1 MSHPQQRPDDIRPYI
16 DADHLLRSILDDR
29 PPTATISPSGELLR
43 AVERFHR
50 NVNRVLAA
58 NAATTA
64 DGHSFADAH
73 PDADMSQEREGPS
86 RRRFSRDADPPNDG
100 ESARPAN
107 TTLPSLPPL
116 RSLHRM
122 SMPSTGSSA
131 SRPGRYLRE
140 RNLERYR
147 SSMENRTSFH
157 SDNLAEGN
165 SSLRALL
172 DLTSPSLPQSSN
184 MSRLPSPLPSTDHL
198 EDTRRSKRRKLDS
211 DKLNSGHKAI
221 RYGKYGQQEPGQLT
235 MEIVSCDGGQYSYSD
250 GSSYTAENILR
261 NDNSVYCTKGNRC
274 NIVLRHQGA
283 TVFSLQELIIK
294 APAPMSAPG
303 AITYSSP

>member
-1 MSHPQQRPDDIRPYI
+1 MSHPQQPPDDDIQPFF

-50 NVNRVLAA
+50 NISRVLAA
-58 NAATTA
+58 NATSTA
-64 DGHSFADAH
+64 DDPSSA
-73 PDADMSQEREGPS
+73 DADMSQEREGPT
-86 RRRFSRDADPPNDG
+86 RRRPTRDSDPPDDG
-100 ESARPAN
+100 ETVRPAN
-107 TTLPSLPPL
+107 TAPPSLPPL

-122 SMPSTGSSA
+122 SMPSTGS
-131 SRPGRYLRE
+131 RPSRYLRE

-147 SSMENRTSFH
+147 SSMENRPSFH
-157 SDNLAEGN
+157 ADNLAEGN
-165 SSLRALL
+165 PGLRALL
-172 DLTSPSLPQSSN
+172 DLTSPSLPQSSTT
-184 MSRLPSPLPSTDHL
+184 SRLPSPLPSTDHL

-211 DKLNSGHKAI
+211 DKINSGHKAI

-250 GSSYTAENILR
+250 GSSYTAENILK

-283 TVFSLQELIIK
+283 TVFSLQELVIK

>member
-1 MSHPQQRPDDIRPYI
+1 MSHPQQPPHDDTQPFF

-50 NVNRVLAA
+50 NINRVLAA
-58 NAATTA
+58 NAASTA
-64 DGHSFADAH
+64 DDPSSADA
-73 PDADMSQEREGPS
+73 DADMSQEREGPA
-86 RRRFSRDADPPNDG
+86 RRRPTRDSDPPHDG
-100 ESARPAN
+100 ESVRPAN
-107 TTLPSLPPL
+107 TALPSLPPL

-122 SMPSTGSSA
+122 GMPSTGS
-131 SRPGRYLRE
+131 RTGRYLRE

-147 SSMENRTSFH
+147 SSMENRPSFH
-157 SDNLAEGN
+157 PDSLAEGN
-165 SSLRALL
+165 SGLRTHDMSSL
-172 DLTSPSLPQSSN
+172 SLPQPSTTS
-184 MSRLPSPLPSTDHL
+184 SRLLSPLPSTDHL

-211 DKLNSGHKAI
+211 DRTNSGNKAI

-250 GSSYTAENILR
+250 GSSYTAENILK
-261 NDNSVYCTKGNRC
+261 NDNSVYCTKGSRC